1 MLRYIDAVRVVPWKD
16 SCKLWPDTTAVL
28 LSGQHPCALL
38 LCDGH
43 FRIKVPICYLDFI
56 ALPVCSVR
64 VERVE
69 PLGGRLATSR

>member
-16 SCKLWPDTTAVL
+16 SCKLWSDTTAVL

-43 FRIKVPICYLDFI
+43 LPEVLFWYLGASFKG
-56 ALPVCSVR
+56 CSMR
-64 VERVE
+64 VERIE
-69 PLGGRLATSR
+69 PLGGRLATST

>member
-16 SCKLWPDTTAVL
+16 SCKLWSDTTAVL

-43 FRIKVPICYLDFI
+43 FGKVPFCYLATCI
-56 ALPVCSVR
+56 LITPVCSMR
-64 VERVE
+64 VGCKEI
-69 PLGGRLATSR
+69 S